1 MPLTLTSLPVAELL
15 KQETSVQHQASESL
29 LMPTLNKIATRAQYA
44 ALLHTFYGFFHP
56 LEQLI
61 THYVGSDILPD
72 IAERRNAAL
81 ILQDLHALGFSTDA
95 LPQSDALPA
104 VSSTAEA
111 LGALYVMEGSTLG
124 GRVIS
129 RMLLKKEGLQ
139 LNEEHLRFFG
149 GYGEAT
155 GSKWKAFVQLLNQ
168 QTGNTDTLIRS
179 ANETFRLFAAW
190 IKKNSEA

>member
-1 MPLTLTSLPVAELL
+1 MPLSLTSLPVAELL
-15 KQETSVQHQASESL
+15 KQETSAQHQASESL
-29 LMPTLNKIATRAQYA
+29 LMPTLNNIATRAQYA

-56 LEQLI
+56 LEQLV
-61 THYVGSDILPD
+61 TQQVSSDILPD
-72 IAERRNAAL
+72 IAERRNAGL
-81 ILQDLHALGFSTDA
+81 ILQDLRALGFSTDA

-104 VSSTAEA
+104 ISSTAEA

-124 GRVIS
+124 GRLIS

-139 LNEEHLRFFG
+139 LTGDHLHFFN
-149 GYGEAT
+149 GYGEET
-155 GSKWKAFVQLLNQ
+155 GSKWKTFINLLNR
-168 QTGNTDTLIRS
+168 QTRDTDTLIRS